1 MSSKRSRN
9 KAGSPLPRTSAP
21 QPTKQAPRLAKQPA
35 QAPAPARAQARMA
48 EESGGSPNV
57 ILIVVIVTALFMGWY
72 YHLSSMQQMRELVGQ
87 GMLDHRWTGYSPAD
101 VDSLRAAMDSAAR
114 GQLSWVHKTAGTIFA
129 VVVALATSLSIGL
142 HGPKAAWAKA
152 LYALPIVFAL
162 VAITHNIVVDQLLG
176 ASDDA
181 LAGLASALT
190 TASGILLALC
200 ALLVIYCLVSSFVR
214 EFRRRWNDASL
225 QEPDAR

>member
-9 KAGSPLPRTSAP
+9 KAGSPVPRQQSPQRRPAP
-21 QPTKQAPRLAKQPA
+21 QPAKSSGAA
-35 QAPAPARAQARMA
+35 QAPVA
-48 EESGGSPNV
+48 EENGGSPNV

-72 YHLSSMQQMRELVGQ
+72 YHLSSMSQMRDLVGQ
-87 GMLDHRWTGYSPAD
+87 TMLDHRWAGYSAAD
-101 VDSLRAAMDSAAR
+101 VDSLRQAMDSAAR

-129 VVVALATSLSIGL
+129 IVVALATSLSIGL
-142 HGPKAAWAKA
+142 HGPKTAWRKA
-152 LYALPIVFAL
+152 LFALPIVFAL

-176 ASDDA
+176 APDDA

-200 ALLVIYCLVSSFVR
+200 ILLVIYCLVSSFVR
-214 EFRRRWNDASL
+214 EFRRRWNDPTL
-225 QEPDAR
+225 QEPGAR